1 MLSLPL
7 RGAGRGDGPAPS
19 RPEPRPSTRR
29 GIAHHL
35 RLPRGVDGRLPA
47 QGRPRCGDVLRSQA
61 HHAHPVVDPAPSST
75 MVTMAAAAA
84 TVLVCQAGGRRPR
97 QGRRRRIVG
106 AWSGEIRRRERRKK
120 VNNCQLLRHLLV
132 YNASRVS
139 P

>member
-19 RPEPRPSTRR
+19 RPEPRPSARR
-29 GIAHHL
+29 GVAHHL

-75 MVTMAAAAA
+75 VVTMAAAAAA

-106 AWSGEIRRRERRKK
+106 AWSGEIRRRERREK
-120 VNNCQLLRHLLV
+120 
-132 YNASRVS
+132 S
-139 P
+139 